1 MRSFEASMPR
11 DYHSPSSIE
20 LGLRCDAAWART
32 YIDGVREPPVEWND
46 PDADP
51 RQRAAGLGTATHAIL
66 EDHYQFAPAEVMGAR
81 WDEKPGQ
88 LALALLTHA
97 PPRGPGIVAEGGVM
111 FEWAGITWKG
121 LIDLVDETA
130 PGTGAPIVYDWKT
143 TSNIASWA
151 KDRTTLEADVA
162 ASVYA
167 VRTAQRLDLRE
178 RVPCRWVYAQ
188 TKGPTTT
195 RPVDFVMQLDQ
206 AKRTLDRA
214 ADEARRLDAIES
226 FDTAKK
232 NPLACRAFGAIC
244 MHHVSRGGPCSPGAS
259 ERVSL
264 GARLVQIRK
273 GRNMSEVGSTQVK
286 ESAASRFARR
296 AQAPVETTG
305 TVGEVPAEGASVTES
320 PAAAKPERAPRTPV
334 ETKPKAVSTTAR
346 GATVV
351 KLASEFAQADAA
363 ADKAQAAFEA
373 ADRAREEAREASDKA
388 DTARDQA
395 KAALEAALSGSVS

>member
-1 MRSFEASMPR
+1 MPR

-32 YIDGVREPPVEWND
+32 YIDGVKD
-46 PDADP
+46 PDREWDDATADP
-51 RQRAAGLGTATHAIL
+51 RQRAAGLGKAAHAIL

-97 PPRGPGIVAEGGVM
+97 PQRGPGIVAEGEVM

-121 LIDLVDETA
+121 MIDLVDETA

-167 VRTAQRLDLRE
+167 VRTAQRLHLSRS
-178 RVPCRWVYAQ
+178 VPCRWVYAQ
-188 TKGPTTT
+188 TKGAMTT

-273 GRNMSEVGSTQVK
+273 GRNMSDVGSTQVK

-296 AQAPVETTG
+296 AQTTVETTG
-305 TVGEVPAEGASVTES
+305 TASEVPAEVTEA
-320 PAAAKPERAPRTPV
+320 PAKPPRERAPRAPAEAKVT
-334 ETKPKAVSTTAR
+334 STTAR

-363 ADKAQAAFEA
+363 ADKANAALDA
-373 ADRAREEAREASDKA
+373 AIEAREEAGRAF
-388 DTARDQA
+388 DTANEARDQA
-395 KAALEAALSGSVS
+395 KAALEAALSEVVS

>member
-1 MRSFEASMPR
+1 MPR

-20 LGLRCDAAWART
+20 LGWRCDAAWART

-46 PDADP
+46 PNADP
-51 RQRAAGLGTATHAIL
+51 RQRAAGLGTATHTVL

-97 PPRGPGIVAEGGVM
+97 PQRGPGIVAEGEVM

-121 LIDLVDETA
+121 LIDLVDERGG
-130 PGTGAPIVYDWKT
+130 PGPVVYDWKT

-151 KDRTTLEADVA
+151 KDRATLEADVA

-167 VRTAQRLDLRE
+167 VRTAQRLHLSGS
-178 RVPCRWVYAQ
+178 VPCRWVYAQ
-188 TKGPTTT
+188 TKGAMTT
-195 RPVDFVMQLDQ
+195 RPVDFTMQLDQ

-226 FDTAKK
+226 FDTARK

-264 GARLVQIRK
+264 GARLIQIRK
-273 GRNMSEVGSTQVK
+273 GRNMSEASQVK
-286 ESAASRFARR
+286 EGARSRFAKGTSTP
-296 AQAPVETTG
+296 AVESPSVEPSGEAATT
-305 TVGEVPAEGASVTES
+305 PAE
-320 PAAAKPERAPRTPV
+320 
-334 ETKPKAVSTTAR
+334 TTAR
-346 GATVV
+346 PARTPAATRTPAAERPAKVQSTPHGATVIE
-351 KLASEFAQADAA
+351 AAQAYAA
-363 ADKAQAAFEA
+363 ADLKFE
-373 ADRAREEAREASDKA
+373 
-388 DTARDQA
+388 QA
-395 KAALEAALSGSVS
+395 KAEEAKAEEAHNLAVDAFNAAQATRDEARKALTAATAGAS